1 MIVTVG
7 VNRPGPSTA
16 QRPGQMRPRPQAT
29 PISRTPKLALPS
41 AVNGAQA
48 ANFESMPAA
57 IMPHRDP
64 APGAQAPWS
73 RQARR
78 GLITVTPSRPFAGPG
93 DPGLLELVD
102 MVLTAPALN
111 LPELLEASVKQE
123 AGAVDRDDSRRDAR

>member
-1 MIVTVG
+1 MIVTVR

-29 PISRTPKLALPS
+29 LISRTPKLALPS

-48 ANFESMPAA
+48 ANFESMP
-57 IMPHRDP
+57 RRLCRTRRR
-64 APGAQAPWS
+64 PGPWS

-78 GLITVTPSRPFAGPG
+78 GRITVTPSRPFAGPG